1 MASEILHALLAASLV
16 VGAVILLLCAVRTA
30 LRRAFGA
37 RLAYMAWAAVPV
49 ALAATALTALYAVR
63 MPTPVQQV
71 VAPLRHLV
79 GADLPAAGIGG
90 SLWQQWQRWQQ
101 WLPSQSLLVTAW
113 LVVAGVMLVW
123 YGDAH
128 RRYRQ
133 RLGPL
138 RRDSDIHHSTRT
150 DQGPA
155 VVGLWRPIVVVPAD
169 FCTRY
174 TQQEQQ
180 LILAHEAV
188 HVRRRDPLM
197 NALCALMQCALWF
210 HPLVHIAARR
220 FRLDQELACDA
231 AVMHTHPTLK
241 RSYAD
246 AMLKTQM
253 STQAAL
259 IHCHW
264 QSTHPLKERIMQLQ
278 QTPPTKLRQAFGRV
292 MVATLVA
299 ACGYG
304 AMAAK
309 AGVESTDKYMIK
321 MKLSVDGETSVPAL
335 LVQEGV
341 PAAVASGTWRT
352 ELLLTKASNNSVF
365 VKAVIKHD
373 GQVIS
378 SPGLLVPVGE
388 TAAVAVDHQFKL
400 QLAVSK
406 PRD

>member
-1 MASEILHALLAASLV
+1 MASEILHALLATSLV
-16 VGAVILLLCAVRTA
+16 AGAVILLLCAIRKP
-30 LRRAFGA
+30 LRRAIGV

-49 ALAATALTALYAVR
+49 ALAATALAALYAVR
-63 MPTPVQQV
+63 LPTPVQQV
-71 VAPLRHLV
+71 VAPLRHLA
-79 GADLPAAGIGG
+79 GAGLSATDVAG
-90 SLWQQWQRWQQ
+90 SLWQQWQP
-101 WLPSQSLLVTAW
+101 WLVAAW
-113 LVVAGVMLVW
+113 LAVAVATLAW

-138 RRDSDIHHSTRT
+138 RRDGGLHYSTRT
-150 DQGPA
+150 DEGPA
-155 VVGLWRPIVVVPAD
+155 VVGLWQPIVVVPAD
-169 FCTRY
+169 FATRY
-174 TQQEQQ
+174 TPQEQQ

-197 NALCALMQCALWF
+197 NALCALMQCLLWF
-210 HPLVHIAARR
+210 HPLVHMAARR

-231 AVMHTHPTLK
+231 AVLHAHPALK

-278 QTPPTKLRQAFGRV
+278 QTPPTKLRRAFGRIV
-292 MVATLVA
+292 VATLVA

-304 AMAAK
+304 AMAAN
-309 AGVESTDKYMIK
+309 ASVESTDKYMVK
-321 MKLSVDGETSVPAL
+321 MKLSVGGETSAPAL
-335 LVQEGV
+335 LVQEGM
-341 PAAVASGTWRT
+341 PAAVVSEGKDGTWRT
-352 ELLLTKASNNSVF
+352 ELLLTKASDNSVL

-373 GQVIS
+373 GKVVS
-378 SPGLLVPVGE
+378 SPGLLVPIGE
-388 TAAVAVDHQFKL
+388 TAAVAVDNQFKL